1 MLNIFFQNKEFS
13 DNSPKSRFEVSKE
26 KNDESNDSKEM
37 NNKFLPSR
45 LQKQFEQNNDT
56 NKSLNAS
63 SISKE

>member
-13 DNSPKSRFEVSKE
+13 DDSPKSRFEVSKE
-26 KNDESNDSKEM
+26 KNDESNDSKEI

-45 LQKQFEQNNDT
+45 LQKQFEQNDT

-63 SISKE
+63 SISKK